1 MARGPDTDNP
11 DTASR
16 RDAAYPIQPRVD
28 RATHLKVRIVIL
40 RVPGESKFVASTL
53 EDPKVS
59 VSASTRKGA
68 QEAAMRAY
76 VAKHG
81 AKAKV
86 RNLEWATAEEE
97 ARFAPVLRERSA
109 EPSMS
114 AEHWLKKSRRAA
126 K

>member
-1 MARGPDTDNP
+1 MSRGLKSTSIDAAPHPDP
-11 DTASR
+11 
-16 RDAAYPIQPRVD
+16 AYPIQARVD
-28 RATHLKVRIVIL
+28 TVTHLTVRIVIL
-40 RVPGESKFVASTL
+40 RVPGEPKFVASTL

-81 AKAKV
+81 AEGAGA
-86 RNLEWATAEEE
+86 RPQWATAEEE
-97 ARFAPVLRERSA
+97 AQFGPILRERSA
-109 EPSMS
+109 EPPVS
-114 AEHWLKKSRRAA
+114 ADHWLKKSRRAA

>member
-1 MARGPDTDNP
+1 MARGLKTHNLDAPT
-11 DTASR
+11 R
-16 RDAAYPIQPRVD
+16 RDPAYPIQARVD
-28 RATHLKVRIVIL
+28 TATHLTARIVIL
-40 RVPGESKFVASTL
+40 RVPGEPKFVASTL

-81 AKAKV
+81 AKGAAA
-86 RNLEWATAEEE
+86 RPQWATAEEE
-97 ARFAPVLRERSA
+97 AHFGPILRERST
-109 EPSMS
+109 EPPVS
-114 AEHWLKKSRRAA
+114 ADHWLKKSRRAA